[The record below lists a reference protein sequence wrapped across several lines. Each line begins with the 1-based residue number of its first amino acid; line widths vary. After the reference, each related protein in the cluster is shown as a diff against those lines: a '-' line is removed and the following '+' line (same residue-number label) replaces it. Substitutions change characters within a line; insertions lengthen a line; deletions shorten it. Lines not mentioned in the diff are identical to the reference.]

1 MLEKVPGIKSEP
13 LEDLHLVQIVVS
25 NSEQPGRKAL
35 EKFENQIKEVRHL
48 PIGGTLRKVA
58 LYYTLHRKETVRV
71 PITRACSAKTDHSMQ
86 PPQALHTHVQK
97 YMWTKDAYT

>member
-35 EKFENQIKEVRHL
+35 GKSQNQIKEVRHL
-48 PIGGTLRKVA
+48 PIGGT
-58 LYYTLHRKETVRV
+58 
-71 PITRACSAKTDHSMQ
+71 
-86 PPQALHTHVQK
+86 
-97 YMWTKDAYT
+97 